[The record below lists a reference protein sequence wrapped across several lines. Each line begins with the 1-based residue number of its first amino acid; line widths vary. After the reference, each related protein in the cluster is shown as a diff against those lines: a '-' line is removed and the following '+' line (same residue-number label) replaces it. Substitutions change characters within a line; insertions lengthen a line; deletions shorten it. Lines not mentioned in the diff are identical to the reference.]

1 MRNLFQKYMYI
12 ISVNHQ
18 NYTINHRFKLSF
30 PSRKPSVTENTI
42 ASLKQAGAH
51 GADYVEFDVQLTKDL
66 QLVVYHDFRVVTT
79 LAKQGFFSGE
89 LYEMLVKDLTLSQL
103 QSLKLEHSSVL
114 SQHNRHLKM
123 PEGVRSASQSSGGET
138 SHDSDSSLETYWGT
152 GYKEDLPERKT
163 FPLLK
168 LVRALKGKLVDFQP
182 FIFCAYMRKGRD

>member
-1 MRNLFQKYMYI
+1 M
-12 ISVNHQ
+12 
-18 NYTINHRFKLSF
+18 
-30 PSRKPSVTENTI
+30 
-42 ASLKQAGAH
+42 
-51 GADYVEFDVQLTKDL
+51 
-66 QLVVYHDFRVVTT
+66 VTT

-114 SQHNRHLKM
+114 SQHKHHLKL
-123 PEGVRSASQSSGGET
+123 PDGVRSASQSSGGET

-168 LVRALKGKLVDFQP
+168 LVIISNNLEVYITLCQWHSYTPVYVWGMCTARCGVVK
-182 FIFCAYMRKGRD
+182 

>member
-1 MRNLFQKYMYI
+1 MYI
-12 ISVNHQ
+12 NHQ
-18 NYTINHRFKLSF
+18 FFSQNYAITHPFKF
-30 PSRKPSVTENTI
+30 HASRKPSVTENTI

-114 SQHNRHLKM
+114 SQHNRHINL

-168 LVRALKGKLVDFQP
+168 LVRVLK
-182 FIFCAYMRKGRD
+182 KGS

>member
-1 MRNLFQKYMYI
+1 MYKPQPLECI
-12 ISVNHQ
+12 CIHNPSNFHKALQ
-18 NYTINHRFKLSF
+18 QPIASF
-30 PSRKPSVTENTI
+30 LTSFLSRKPSVTENTI

-114 SQHNRHLKM
+114 SQHNRHLNL

-168 LVRALKGKLVDFQP
+168 LVCESIKKA
-182 FIFCAYMRKGRD
+182 IFETWTSTFY

>member
-1 MRNLFQKYMYI
+1 MYI
-12 ISVNHQ
+12 NHQ
-18 NYTINHRFKLSF
+18 LFSQNYAIIIHPFKF
-30 PSRKPSVTENTI
+30 HASRKPSVTENTI

-114 SQHNRHLKM
+114 SQHNRHLNLS
-123 PEGVRSASQSSGGET
+123 ESVRSASQSSGGET

-168 LVRALKGKLVDFQP
+168 LVRALNFKGVVWEIVLW
-182 FIFCAYMRKGRD
+182 